1 MSLQKDGNPSELV
14 ASIAHGILCLRPR
27 ESYGGISAAWLQPWR
42 TTQGGYMR
50 VSRFLMAA
58 GLAVLVGVSSMA
70 IVSAQ
75 SKTDE
80 DYDQL
85 MKSVGAAN
93 GALRKAADPKAAG
106 EEAAKLVALF
116 KDAQQF
122 WTARNNKEAADW
134 AGSAMMHAAEAQ
146 KAGAAGNAEGVA
158 AHAKE
163 LGGVCQACHAKYREK
178 TETGFAIKKG

>member
-1 MSLQKDGNPSELV
+1 
-14 ASIAHGILCLRPR
+14 
-27 ESYGGISAAWLQPWR
+27 
-42 TTQGGYMR
+42 MR

-58 GLAVLVGVSSMA
+58 GLAVMVSVSSLA

-80 DYDQL
+80 DFDKL
-85 MKSVGAAN
+85 MKSVGSAN
-93 GALRKAADPKAAG
+93 GAMRKAANPKAAS
-106 EEAAKLVALF
+106 EEAAKLVTLF
-116 KDAQQF
+116 KDSQQF

-134 AGSAMMHAAEAQ
+134 SAAAAMHAQEAQ

-163 LGGVCQACHAKYREK
+163 LGGTCQTCHAKYREK
-178 TETGFAIKKG
+178 TETGFVIKKG